1 MGMDNAIFSLEGKT
15 ILVTGASS
23 GIGKATAIECSKMGA
38 NVFLS
43 ARNRERLEQ
52 TLSEM
57 APGNHSIIAA
67 DMTNLEDVQKLA
79 EEVTVLDG
87 IALIAGINDKMIIK
101 KIDDEYVSK
110 ILSTNFSG
118 PAMLVKS
125 LLKGKKIAKQAS
137 IVFMSSVSAFYPSVS
152 NAMYAASKA
161 AVNQFAKVLALE
173 VLPLKARVNCIQPA
187 FVETEMIHKYSE
199 EMLSQIRNNY
209 PLGRFARPEE
219 IAYAVIYY
227 MSDASQLVTGTSLVI
242 DGGYTLR

>member
-1 MGMDNAIFSLEGKT
+1 MNNTIFSLEGKN

-43 ARNRERLEQ
+43 ARNKERLEQ

-57 APGNHSIIAA
+57 ASGNHRIITA
-67 DMTNLEDVQKLA
+67 DMTHLEEIQKLA
-79 EEVTVLDG
+79 EELSVLDG
-87 IALIAGINDKMIIK
+87 IALIAGINDKMIVK

-110 ILSTNFSG
+110 MLTTNLSG

-125 LLKGKKIAKQAS
+125 LLKGKKIARQAS

-152 NAMYAASKA
+152 NALYGASKA

-173 VLPLKARVNCIQPA
+173 VLPLRARVNCIQPA
-187 FVETEMIHKYSE
+187 FVETEMIQKYGE
-199 EMLSQIRNNY
+199 DTLDEIRKNY
-209 PLGRFARPEE
+209 PLGRFAKPEE
-219 IAYAVIYY
+219 IAQAVIYFF
-227 MSDASQLVTGTSLVI
+227 SDATQLITGTSLVI

>member
-1 MGMDNAIFSLEGKT
+1 MNNAVFSLEGKT

-23 GIGKATAIECSKMGA
+23 GIGRATAIECSKMGA

-43 ARNRERLEQ
+43 ARNKERLEQ

-57 APGNHSIIAA
+57 APGNHCIITA
-67 DMTNLEDVQKLA
+67 DMTNLEDIQKLA
-79 EEVTVLDG
+79 EEVSVLDG
-87 IALIAGINDKMIIK
+87 VALIAGINDKMIIK

-110 ILSTNFSG
+110 MLTTNLSG
-118 PAMLVKS
+118 PALLVKS
-125 LLKGKKIAKQAS
+125 LLKSKKIAKQAS

-161 AVNQFAKVLALE
+161 AINQFAKVLALE

-187 FVETEMIHKYSE
+187 FVETEMIYKYSE
-199 EMLSQIRNNY
+199 ETLSEIRNNY
-209 PLGRFARPEE
+209 TLGRFARPEE

-227 MSDASQLVTGTSLVI
+227 MSDASQMVTGTSLVI
-242 DGGYTLR
+242 DGGFTTR

>member
-1 MGMDNAIFSLEGKT
+1 MSMNNAIFSLEGKT

-38 NVFLS
+38 NVYLS
-43 ARNRERLEQ
+43 ARNKERLEQ

-57 APGNHSIIAA
+57 APGNHSIITA

-79 EEVTVLDG
+79 DEVTVLDG
-87 IALIAGINDKMIIK
+87 IALIAGINDKKIIK

-110 ILSTNFSG
+110 MLSTNLSG
-118 PAMLVKS
+118 PAMLVRS

-137 IVFMSSVSAFYPSVS
+137 IVFMSSVSAFHPSVS

-173 VLPLKARVNCIQPA
+173 VLSLKARVNCIQPA
-187 FVETEMIHKYSE
+187 FVETEMIHKYGEETLSE
-199 EMLSQIRNNY
+199 IRSNY
-209 PLGRFARPEE
+209 PLGRFAKPEE
-219 IAYAVIYY
+219 VAYAVIYY
-227 MSDASQLVTGTSLVI
+227 MSDASQMVTGTSLVI
-242 DGGYTLR
+242 DGGYTIR

>member
-1 MGMDNAIFSLEGKT
+1 MDNSVFSLEGKK

-23 GIGKATAIECSKMGA
+23 GIGRATAIECSKAGA
-38 NVFLS
+38 TVYLT
-43 ARNRERLEQ
+43 ARNAERLEQ
-52 TLSEM
+52 TLAEM
-57 APGNHSIIAA
+57 KGDGHRIVPADLTSI
-67 DMTNLEDVQKLA
+67 EDIQHLVD
-79 EEVTVLDG
+79 EVEVLDG
-87 IALIAGINDKMIIK
+87 IALIAGINDKLIIK
-101 KIDDEYVSK
+101 KIDDGFITK
-110 ILSTNFSG
+110 MLSTNFSG
-118 PAMLVKS
+118 PALLTKT
-125 LLKGKKIAKQAS
+125 LLKAKKINKFAS

-199 EMLSQIRNNY
+199 ETLNEIRSNY
-209 PLGRFARPEE
+209 PLGRFAKPKE

-227 MSDASQLVTGTSLVI
+227 ISDASQMITGTSLVI